1 MRDYHFS
8 ATLPQDARDIIEKIL
23 KEYLSLK
30 TETISIYKT
39 QSKFAAKD
47 YLSLNTSPPTDV
59 AAMDGYAINAEQTF
73 NTSEANPAIIEN
85 FKVVQTG
92 ESVEGFDAVVPFE
105 EAQVENGRIKI
116 FQSYYPR
123 QNVRSKGED
132 VQKDQILVKKGDF
145 LTFFDKVYLK
155 AGGYLEVEVYKMPK
169 VAFLPT
175 GEELVDII
183 ENKGQLV
190 EFNSVIFNDLLQ
202 RYSFEVGVFKPV
214 KNNLKELTEMIKKLL
229 QEFDIIFVNAGSS
242 KGDKDLTAEA
252 ISNLGEVL
260 VHGIAIKPGKPT
272 IIGKVENKLV
282 IGLPGFPVS
291 MFFVLKEIFLRSFFK
306 AYNLNPKEK
315 SIFATLERRL
325 SSDIGSEEYV
335 RVSIEN
341 IDGKNVAK
349 VLKRGASVISSLKRA
364 DGYVTVPINVDL
376 IEEGSLLEVKLI

>member
-1 MRDYHFS
+1 MKDYHFS
-8 ATLPQDARDIIEKIL
+8 ATLPQDARNIIEKIL

-30 TETISIYKT
+30 TETISVYKAHG
-39 QSKFAAKD
+39 KFAAKD

-73 NTSEANPAIIEN
+73 NTTDANPAIIEN

-92 ESVEGFDAVVPFE
+92 ESIEGFDAVVPFE

-132 VQKDQILVKKGDF
+132 VQKEQLLIKKGDL
-145 LTFFDKVYLK
+145 LTIFDKVYLK

-175 GEELVDII
+175 GEELVDIV
-183 ENKGQLV
+183 EKEGQLV

-202 RYSFEVGVFKPV
+202 RYGFEVGIFKPV
-214 KNNLKELTEMIKKLL
+214 ENNLKKLTEKIKELL
-229 QEFDIIFVNAGSS
+229 QEFDIVFVNAGSS
-242 KGDKDLTAEA
+242 KGDKDLTVEA
-252 ISNLGEVL
+252 ISALGEVL

-291 MFFVLKEIFLRSFFK
+291 MFFVLREIFLRPFFK
-306 AYNLNPKEK
+306 TYNLNPKEK

-335 RVSIEN
+335 RVSIKN

-376 IEEGSLLEVKLI
+376 IEEGSLIEVKLI

>member
-1 MRDYHFS
+1 MKDYHFS

-30 TETISIYKT
+30 TETISIYKAHG
-39 QSKFAAKD
+39 KFVAKD
-47 YLSLNTSPPTDV
+47 YLSLNTSPPIDV

-73 NTSEANPAIIEN
+73 NTTDANPAIIEN

-92 ESVEGFDAVVPFE
+92 ESIEGFDAVVPFE
-105 EAQVENGRIKI
+105 EAQIEDGKIKI

-132 VQKDQILVKKGDF
+132 VQKDQFLVKKGDF

-155 AGGYLEVEVYKMPK
+155 AGGYLEIEVYKMPK

-175 GEELVDII
+175 GEELVDIV
-183 ENKGQLV
+183 EKEGQLV

-202 RYSFEVGVFKPV
+202 RYGFEVGIFKPV
-214 KNNLKELTEMIKKLL
+214 ENNLKKLTEKIKELL
-229 QEFDIIFVNAGSS
+229 QEFDIVFVNAGSS
-242 KGDKDLTAEA
+242 KGDQDLTAEA
-252 ISNLGEVL
+252 ISALGEVL

-272 IIGKVENKLV
+272 IIGKIENKLV

-291 MFFVLKEIFLRSFFK
+291 MFFVLREIFLRSFFK

-349 VLKRGASVISSLKRA
+349 VLRRGASVISSLKRA